1 MAGPRLYPVRPVKRS
16 SVPTVVLLAAVALV
30 ALLVYGVVQQQTGV
44 GDDAI
49 DQAVE
54 RGDRPM
60 APARDVGRPGIDA
73 ATERKLADLDG
84 QVVVVNFWA
93 SWCGPCKTEAPVL
106 NRAQS
111 DLERTGDGTVL
122 GVTYHDA
129 ADASR
134 TFARANGFVFPTVRD
149 PDDTLFSAYGNRG
162 IPETFVLDRQ
172 GRIVDLRRGEI
183 DQAFLDEALAK
194 ARAAS

>member
-1 MAGPRLYPVRPVKRS
+1 VTVKRLP
-16 SVPTVVLLAAVALV
+16 VPTVVLFAAAALV
-30 ALLVYGVVQQQTGV
+30 ALLVYGVVQQQAGI
-44 GDDAI
+44 GSDRLDR
-49 DQAVE
+49 AVQRGE
-54 RGDRPM
+54 RPV
-60 APARDVGRPGIDA
+60 APARDLARPAIDGG
-73 ATERKLADLDG
+73 TQRSLGDLEG

-93 SWCGPCKTEAPVL
+93 SWCLPCKREAPVL
-106 NRAQS
+106 NRAQAA
-111 DLERTGDGTVL
+111 LTKAGDGAVL

-134 TFARANGFVFPTVRD
+134 TFARENGFAFTTVRD
-149 PDDTLFSAYGNRG
+149 PEDTLFSAYGNFG

-183 DQAFLDEALAK
+183 DQAFLDQAIAK